1 MHQPKTSS
9 FFAAR
14 RRGDGQGTLSGTVR
28 RLWPYL
34 WPGDRADLKARAG
47 LAVVLM
53 VASKLVTVATPYAL
67 KWATDALAPAVSG
80 AGAPAMGALSGA
92 LALTALYG
100 LMRILMSLTQQGRD
114 ALFAAVA
121 MNAVRRLANEVFVH
135 LHQLSLRFHL
145 ERKTGGLTR
154 VLERGRNAIETIVRT
169 SMLIAAPT
177 VVEFALISAAFLY
190 SFDWR
195 YVAAITVT
203 VIVYLVYTTIATN
216 WRIGIRRSMNESD
229 TDANTKAIDSL
240 LNFETVKYFGAEER
254 EAARY
259 DRAMARYERLS
270 VKTYVSLAVLNA
282 GQAIIFTIGMIVVLA
297 MCVDGI
303 RGHRNNIGD
312 FVLLNAMMLQ
322 LYQPLNFMG
331 MVYRDIKQAIVDIE
345 MMFVILGERPDIAD
359 RPGARPLVVSHGAVR
374 FENVDFAYDPNRRIL
389 RGVSFEAPAG
399 RTVAIVGPS
408 GAGKS
413 TISRLLFR
421 FYEPSSGRITIDGQ
435 DIAEVTQTSLRAAI
449 GMVPQDTVLFND
461 TILYNIRYGRDDATE
476 AEVKAVCEDAQID
489 AFIRSLPQ
497 GYGAMVGERGLKLSG
512 GEKQRVA
519 IARTM
524 LKGPPILLL
533 DEATSALDSFTE
545 REIQA
550 ALERVSKGRT
560 TIIIAHRLSTVV
572 HADEILVLDKGV
584 IAERGTHDELLA
596 LGGIYA
602 GLWSRQREVDAAEEA
617 LRRAGAA
624 ETRRGGNG
632 RSGARGRGGPQGL
645 AARDFCS
652 DWRQNTGLAVRFP
665 MSVVDSIRRQ
675 LTPIHPQGYVFVA
688 AFAAAT
694 LILVWIWAP
703 LGWIALGRDAVVR
716 LFLPRSRAGDA
727 ARAGAGRRPGRR
739 RRLLRRPGDAAAR
752 ARPRRQAAAAGVDL
766 HVGVRLP
773 REPRAGRGAGQAR
786 RLSPRRILERR
797 SRQGERSQRAQRR
810 GDRERRRPF
819 GVVQIAGMVARRI
832 VCFTQEGAHLAA
844 GDRFGLIRFGSRV
857 DVYLPDEARV
867 IVGLRARAVAGE
879 TVIAEFGR
887 GGPPRQHRL
896 S

>member
-1 MHQPKTSS
+1 MQQPNISS

-14 RRGDGQGTLSGTVR
+14 RRGDGQGTLTGTAR

-34 WPGDRADLKARAG
+34 WPADRGDLKARVA

-53 VASKLVTVATPYAL
+53 ILSKLVTVATPYAL
-67 KWATDALAPAVSG
+67 KWATDALAPLPSG
-80 AGAPAMGALSGA
+80 GAPATGALAGA
-92 LALTALYG
+92 LALTTLYG
-100 LMRILMSLTQQGRD
+100 VMRILMALTQQGRD
-114 ALFAAVA
+114 ALFAAVS

-195 YVAAITVT
+195 YVAAITAT

-240 LNFETVKYFGAEER
+240 LNFETVKYFGAEKR

-282 GQAIIFTIGMIVVLA
+282 GQAVIFTIGMVAVLA
-297 MCVDGI
+297 MCVHGV
-303 RGHRNNIGD
+303 RNHHNSVGD

-345 MMFVILGERPDIAD
+345 MMFVILSERPDVAD
-359 RPGARPLVVSHGAVR
+359 RPGAKPLVVSHGAVR
-374 FENVDFAYDPNRRIL
+374 FENVDFAYDRERRIL

-435 DIAEVTQTSLRAAI
+435 DIAEVTQSSLRAAI

-476 AEVKAVCEDAQID
+476 EDVKAVCEDAQID

-497 GYGAMVGERGLKLSG
+497 GYASMVGERGLKLSG

-545 REIQA
+545 REIQS

-596 LGGIYA
+596 RGGIYA

-617 LRRAGAA
+617 LRRAAAEKEEDATIEEDAAIEDGAA
-624 ETRRGGNG
+624 LEGE
-632 RSGARGRGGPQGL
+632 
-645 AARDFCS
+645 AA
-652 DWRQNTGLAVRFP
+652 LK
-665 MSVVDSIRRQ
+665 
-675 LTPIHPQGYVFVA
+675 L
-688 AFAAAT
+688 
-694 LILVWIWAP
+694 
-703 LGWIALGRDAVVR
+703 
-716 LFLPRSRAGDA
+716 SR
-727 ARAGAGRRPGRR
+727 P
-739 RRLLRRPGDAAAR
+739 
-752 ARPRRQAAAAGVDL
+752 
-766 HVGVRLP
+766 
-773 REPRAGRGAGQAR
+773 
-786 RLSPRRILERR
+786 
-797 SRQGERSQRAQRR
+797 
-810 GDRERRRPF
+810 
-819 GVVQIAGMVARRI
+819 
-832 VCFTQEGAHLAA
+832 
-844 GDRFGLIRFGSRV
+844 
-857 DVYLPDEARV
+857 
-867 IVGLRARAVAGE
+867 
-879 TVIAEFGR
+879 
-887 GGPPRQHRL
+887 
-896 S
+896 